1 MQDASSAEPI
11 AATAAKAAIDAPL
24 RRALDVPAGTRAG
37 MVLCGFIPML
47 HGIAT
52 VAPIAL
58 AIAGRAPW
66 AAAWLTPAILFLVP
80 PIAVRLTTMV
90 MPLAGGVVDPASRQ
104 FQHWWFTAQCQ
115 IVFARFPF
123 FEELLRMVPGLYSVW
138 LRLWGAR
145 VGALVYWSPGVTIID
160 RPLVQIGNRVVFG
173 LGVRINPHVLAP
185 DRSGRTMLH
194 VGVVSIG
201 DDALVGG
208 YSLLLPGSS
217 IGEGEITPPHR
228 SLRPF
233 AQFARGRQG
242 ARNGPDD
249 PHA

>member
-1 MQDASSAEPI
+1 MPDASSAEPI
-11 AATAAKAAIDAPL
+11 ATAPASAAVETGA
-24 RRALDVPAGTRAG
+24 RRAFEVPAGVRAG
-37 MVLCGFIPML
+37 MVLCGFVPL
-47 HGIAT
+47 FHALAS
-52 VAPIAL
+52 VAPVVL
-58 AIAGRAPW
+58 AATGRAPW
-66 AAAWLTPAILFLVP
+66 SAAWLTPAILFLAP
-80 PIAVRLTTMV
+80 PIAVRLTTIV
-90 MPLAGGVVDPASRQ
+90 RPLASGAIDPASRQ
-104 FQHWWFTAQCQ
+104 FLHWWFTAQCQ

-123 FEELLRMVPGLYSVW
+123 LEEILRLVPGLYSMW

-145 VGALVYWSPGVTIID
+145 IGSLVYWSPGIAIVD
-160 RPLVQIGNRVVFG
+160 RPLVHVGSRVVFG

-217 IGEGEITPPHR
+217 VADGEITPPRR

-233 AQFARGRQG
+233 ARFERGRQG
-242 ARNGPDD
+242 ARGSDD
-249 PHA
+249 SHG